1 MTAARFRKPGAV
13 RGTHVAPFGNV
24 GVQGGTESSNLL
36 CSREESC
43 ANPVK
48 SQAALVGEVQIS
60 AGHRALDFAGTAH
73 RVDHA
78 GKFCQHAIAGDL
90 DDAAVMLADL
100 RIDQFDE
107 MRLEAFVRAFLI
119 GTHQTRIAHHIGGE
133 DRGETAAGGR
143 GGHGSR

>member
-1 MTAARFRKPGAV
+1 MADA
-13 RGTHVAPFGNV
+13 
-24 GVQGGTESSNLL
+24 
-36 CSREESC
+36 
-43 ANPVK
+43 K

-78 GKFCQHAIAGDL
+78 GKFRQHAIAGGL

-107 MRLEAFVRAFLI
+107 MRLDALVRAFLI
-119 GTHQTRIAHHIGGE
+119 GTHQARIAHHIGGE